1 MAEKTKNTNRA
12 LFIFL
17 YFVLVVTLLLLLT
30 VSSYAWFNRSKTT
43 RVSNVTT
50 YVTTVAGLEIALT
63 PDAEVWGKQLDF
75 LDMVSETAPLRPVT
89 WSEKDQ
95 IFYAAVYGF
104 DGRLTGSW
112 LPLSD
117 ERNANRDN
125 YEGYYCVGTF
135 YARTTDPVSISLTSA
150 VDVEEGTSGAGTY
163 LVGTPL
169 WDPEEIK
176 HYNGGQG
183 AENAVRIGIKVTRL
197 GDNNL
202 PTDEAPLFF
211 IYEPNCDTHADG
223 SAGYIATPSIDGTD
237 SLVPADRLITQTAS
251 VWEETYP
258 VEKDVQIYTFGEFTS
273 FTELFDMEANSK
285 VKIQFY
291 IWLEGQD
298 VDCTN
303 AIEEA
308 QILANIQFVA
318 TTESGGSGLVP
329 IYPSG
334 NGRDASDTPVE

>member
-1 MAEKTKNTNRA
+1 MADKTKKYNRA
-12 LFIFL
+12 LFITL

-43 RVSNVTT
+43 RISNVNT

-63 PDAEVWGKQLDF
+63 PDAEIWGKQLSF
-75 LDMVSETAPLRPVT
+75 LEMVSETAPLRPVT
-89 WSEKDQ
+89 WSDKDQ
-95 IFYAAVYGF
+95 RFYAAVYGF

-112 LPLSD
+112 QPLSD

-135 YARTTDPVSISLTSA
+135 YARTTDPVSVSLTPA
-150 VDVEEGTSGAGTY
+150 VDVEEGTNGAGTY

-197 GDNNL
+197 GDDNL
-202 PTDEAPLFF
+202 PTNEAPLFL

-223 SAGYIATPSIDGTD
+223 STGYIPTPSIDGTD

-273 FTELFDMEANSK
+273 FTQLFEMEANSK

-303 AIEEA
+303 AIQEA

-318 TTESGGSGLVP
+318 NTESGGSGLVP
-329 IYPSG
+329 IYPSD
-334 NGRDASDTPVE
+334 NEKEASEAS